1 MAEYAE
7 TQFFDNERF
16 ESDSINSR
24 RRSSNK
30 ALRHYT
36 VSRVFNDTWRDGKF
50 YKNVIINMH
59 GSGDSGSLIRNA
71 VTGAI
76 TNYVVGS
83 KDQDLFYKVA
93 MCTGLDR
100 DYKPVHLFYDSPTQY
115 ENHQF
120 TYVSDEAKELWS
132 ERFLEA
138 KERIMKFR

>member
-16 ESDSINSR
+16 ESDSVNSR
-24 RRSSNK
+24 RRSNNK
-30 ALRHYT
+30 ALRQFT
-36 VSRVFNDTWRDGKF
+36 VSRAFNDRWRDGKF
-50 YKNVIINMH
+50 YKNVTINMH

-71 VTGAI
+71 VTGSI

-83 KDQDLFYKVA
+83 RDQDLFYKVS

-100 DYKPVHLFYDSPTQY
+100 DHKPVHLFYDSPTQY

-120 TYVSDEAKELWS
+120 TIVSDEVKELWS

-138 KERIMKFR
+138 KERIMKTR

>member
-16 ESDSINSR
+16 ESDSVNSR

-30 ALRHYT
+30 AQRLFT
-36 VSRVFNDTWRDGKF
+36 VSRAFNERWRDGKF

-59 GSGDSGSLIRNA
+59 GSGDSGSFIRNA
-71 VTGAI
+71 VTGAV
-76 TNYVVGS
+76 TSYVVGS
-83 KDQDLFYKVA
+83 QDQDLFYKVA

-100 DYKPVHLFYDSPTQY
+100 DHRPVHLFYDSPTQY
-115 ENHQF
+115 EHHQF
-120 TYVSDEAKELWS
+120 IIVSDEVKELWS

-138 KERIMKFR
+138 KERIMKLR

>member
-7 TQFFDNERF
+7 TQYFDNDRF
-16 ESDSINSR
+16 ESDSVNSR
-24 RRSSNK
+24 RRTSNR
-30 ALRHYT
+30 AQRQFT
-36 VSRVFNDTWRDGKF
+36 VSRVFNDRWRDGKF

-59 GSGDSGSLIRNA
+59 GSGDCGSFIRNA
-71 VTGAI
+71 VTGAV

-83 KDQDLFYKVA
+83 RDQDLFYKVA

-100 DYKPVHLFYDSPTQY
+100 DHKPVHLFYDSPTQY

-120 TYVSDEAKELWS
+120 TYVSDDVKELWS

>member
-16 ESDSINSR
+16 ESDSVNSR
-24 RRSSNK
+24 RRTSNK
-30 ALRHYT
+30 ALRQFT
-36 VSRVFNDTWRDGKF
+36 VSRGLVRDGKF
-50 YKNVIINMH
+50 YKNVTINMY
-59 GSGDSGSLIRNA
+59 GSGDSGSFIRNA
-71 VTGAI
+71 VTGSI

-100 DYKPVHLFYDSPTQY
+100 DHRPVHLFYDSPTQY

-120 TYVSDEAKELWS
+120 TYVSDEVKESWS

-138 KERIMKFR
+138 KERIMKTR

>member
-16 ESDSINSR
+16 ESDSVNSR

-30 ALRHYT
+30 AQRLFT
-36 VSRVFNDTWRDGKF
+36 VSRAFNEKWRDGKF
-50 YKNVIINMH
+50 YKNVIIKMY
-59 GSGDSGSLIRNA
+59 GSGDSGSFIRNA
-71 VTGAI
+71 VTGAV

-83 KDQDLFYKVA
+83 LDQDLFYKVA

-100 DYKPVHLFYDSPTQY
+100 DHRPVHLFYDSPTQY

-120 TYVSDEAKELWS
+120 TIVSDEVKEMWS

-138 KERIMKFR
+138 KERIMKLR

>member
-16 ESDSINSR
+16 ESDSVNSR
-24 RRSSNK
+24 RRTNNK
-30 ALRHYT
+30 ALRHFS
-36 VSRVFNDTWRDGKF
+36 VSRAFNNSWRDGKF
-50 YKNVIINMH
+50 YKNVTINMY
-59 GSGDSGSLIRNA
+59 GSGDSGSFIRNA

-83 KDQDLFYKVA
+83 KDQDLFYKVS

-100 DYKPVHLFYDSPTQY
+100 DHKPVHLFYDSPTQY

-120 TYVSDEAKELWS
+120 TYVSDDVKESWS

-138 KERIMKFR
+138 KERIMKIR

>member
-16 ESDSINSR
+16 ETDSVNSR
-24 RRSSNK
+24 RRSNNK
-30 ALRHYT
+30 ALRQFS
-36 VSRVFNDTWRDGKF
+36 VSRALTRDGKF
-50 YKNVIINMH
+50 YKNVTINMH
-59 GSGDSGSLIRNA
+59 GSGDSGTFIRNA
-71 VTGAI
+71 VTGAV

-83 KDQDLFYKVA
+83 KDQDLFYKVS

-100 DYKPVHLFYDSPTQY
+100 EHKPVHLFYDSPTQY

-120 TYVSDEAKELWS
+120 TIVSDEVKELWS

-138 KERIMKFR
+138 KERIMKSR